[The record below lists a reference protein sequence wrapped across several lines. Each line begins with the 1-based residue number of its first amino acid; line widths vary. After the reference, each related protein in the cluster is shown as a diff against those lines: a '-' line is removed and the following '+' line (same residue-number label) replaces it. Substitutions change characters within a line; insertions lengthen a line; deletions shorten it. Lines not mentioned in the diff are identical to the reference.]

1 MTLNDLDIGQSGYIV
16 KIRGNE
22 TFRHRLM
29 EMGFKTNEKVT
40 LLHKAPL
47 NDPLLFQVMG
57 SKVSLRRSEAIN
69 IEITTEEE
77 LQELE
82 NVDTLS
88 TNINHLITK
97 RSKNIEVALIGN
109 PNSGKTTIFNYASR
123 AHEHVGNYAG
133 VTVDAKTGII
143 EYRDYKIT
151 LVDLPGTYSL
161 QVFSPEEAYVRHY
174 LLQKMPDVIINVI
187 DTSNLERNM
196 LLTTQLMELDYPMV
210 IALNMFDEL
219 SKKSAK
225 LNVNKLSEMLKI
237 PIIPTI
243 GNKNKGID
251 VLLDAVIDRYESKLT
266 VKSVV
271 HFPLPIENCIDKIE
285 NEIAKTNFTKSAIST
300 RFVAIKLLEK
310 DPEFLRLIKR
320 NEYASLKHI
329 VDKCIESIEKQYNQP
344 SEFLFTDIRYGF
356 IKGALKET
364 LTYSQDD
371 SDKGI
376 DKLDRILTHKIWGIP
391 IFLAFLY
398 IMFFS
403 TFYLGS
409 FLQNWMNLGIDWIKV
424 LLSGLLPTSIF
435 KDLLIDGIITGV
447 GSVLVFLPNIVIL
460 FLFIAFMEDTGYLS
474 RVAFLMDK
482 LMHRIGLHG
491 KSFIPMIMGFGCNV
505 PAIMSSR
512 ILENPSDRK
521 ITILINPFFSCNA
534 RLAIYVLIINIFFPN
549 SLAYMP
555 FILYLTGVIIAAIVA
570 ILFRKFLFAKEA
582 SPFVMELPPYRM
594 PTFNATVKHM
604 WFRASMYLKKIGTTI
619 FIASIAIWFLSHFPM
634 KNENTKEIENQ
645 IANITD
651 TRANAILLD
660 SLQNQL
666 NHERISNS
674 YLAKISTVL
683 EPIFKPLGYDWHIIS
698 ALITGTVA
706 KELIVSTLSIVMPT
720 RGSIAQILSPP
731 AAAGLLFFAL
741 LYCPC
746 IATLSSIK
754 KETGSWWWS
763 VFAAIYTTL
772 IAYGVALLVKSIF
785 TLFY

>member
-187 DTSNLERNM
+187 DASNLERNM

-376 DKLDRILTHKIWGIP
+376 DK
-391 IFLAFLY
+391 
-398 IMFFS
+398 
-403 TFYLGS
+403 
-409 FLQNWMNLGIDWIKV
+409 Q
-424 LLSGLLPTSIF
+424 
-435 KDLLIDGIITGV
+435 
-447 GSVLVFLPNIVIL
+447 
-460 FLFIAFMEDTGYLS
+460 
-474 RVAFLMDK
+474 
-482 LMHRIGLHG
+482 IG
-491 KSFIPMIMGFGCNV
+491 
-505 PAIMSSR
+505 
-512 ILENPSDRK
+512 
-521 ITILINPFFSCNA
+521 
-534 RLAIYVLIINIFFPN
+534 
-549 SLAYMP
+549 
-555 FILYLTGVIIAAIVA
+555 
-570 ILFRKFLFAKEA
+570 
-582 SPFVMELPPYRM
+582 
-594 PTFNATVKHM
+594 
-604 WFRASMYLKKIGTTI
+604 RA
-619 FIASIAIWFLSHFPM
+619 H
-634 KNENTKEIENQ
+634 
-645 IANITD
+645 
-651 TRANAILLD
+651 
-660 SLQNQL
+660 
-666 NHERISNS
+666 
-674 YLAKISTVL
+674 V
-683 EPIFKPLGYDWHIIS
+683 
-698 ALITGTVA
+698 
-706 KELIVSTLSIVMPT
+706 
-720 RGSIAQILSPP
+720 
-731 AAAGLLFFAL
+731 
-741 LYCPC
+741 
-746 IATLSSIK
+746 
-754 KETGSWWWS
+754 
-763 VFAAIYTTL
+763 
-772 IAYGVALLVKSIF
+772 
-785 TLFY
+785 

>member
-187 DTSNLERNM
+187 DASNLERNM

-409 FLQNWMNLGIDWIKV
+409 F
-424 LLSGLLPTSIF
+424 
-435 KDLLIDGIITGV
+435 
-447 GSVLVFLPNIVIL
+447 
-460 FLFIAFMEDTGYLS
+460 
-474 RVAFLMDK
+474 
-482 LMHRIGLHG
+482 
-491 KSFIPMIMGFGCNV
+491 C
-505 PAIMSSR
+505 
-512 ILENPSDRK
+512 
-521 ITILINPFFSCNA
+521 
-534 RLAIYVLIINIFFPN
+534 
-549 SLAYMP
+549 
-555 FILYLTGVIIAAIVA
+555 
-570 ILFRKFLFAKEA
+570 
-582 SPFVMELPPYRM
+582 
-594 PTFNATVKHM
+594 
-604 WFRASMYLKKIGTTI
+604 KIG
-619 FIASIAIWFLSHFPM
+619 
-634 KNENTKEIENQ
+634 
-645 IANITD
+645 
-651 TRANAILLD
+651 
-660 SLQNQL
+660 
-666 NHERISNS
+666 
-674 YLAKISTVL
+674 
-683 EPIFKPLGYDWHIIS
+683 
-698 ALITGTVA
+698 
-706 KELIVSTLSIVMPT
+706 
-720 RGSIAQILSPP
+720 
-731 AAAGLLFFAL
+731 
-741 LYCPC
+741 
-746 IATLSSIK
+746 
-754 KETGSWWWS
+754 
-763 VFAAIYTTL
+763 
-772 IAYGVALLVKSIF
+772 
-785 TLFY
+785 

>member
-1 MTLNDLDIGQSGYIV
+1 MTLNDLDIGQSGFIV
-16 KIRGNE
+16 KIKGNE

-47 NDPLLFQVMG
+47 NDPLLFHVMG
-57 SKVSLRRSEAIN
+57 SKVSLRRSEALN

-82 NVDTLS
+82 NIDILS
-88 TNINHLITK
+88 TNIEHLISK
-97 RSKNIEVALIGN
+97 KSKNIEVALIGN
-109 PNSGKTTIFNYASR
+109 PNSGKTTIFNFASH

-133 VTVDAKTGII
+133 VTVDAKSGTI
-143 EYRDYKIT
+143 EFRDYKIT
-151 LVDLPGTYSL
+151 FVDLPGTYSL
-161 QVFSPEEAYVRHY
+161 QVFSPEEAFVRHY

-187 DTSNLERNM
+187 DASNIERNM

-219 SKKSAK
+219 SKKGVK
-225 LNVNKLSEMLKI
+225 LDVDKLSEMLKI
-237 PIIPTI
+237 PIIPTVGI
-243 GNKNKGID
+243 KNKGID
-251 VLLDAVIDRYESKLT
+251 ELLNAVIDRYESNLI

-271 HFPLPIENCIDKIE
+271 HFPLPIENCIEKIQ
-285 NEIAKTNFTKSAIST
+285 NEIAKTNFTKSSISS
-300 RFVAIKLLEK
+300 RFIAIKLLEK
-310 DPEFLRLIKR
+310 DPEFLRLLKR
-320 NEYASLKHI
+320 NDYISLRDI
-329 VDKCIESIEKQYNQP
+329 VEKSTEIIEKEYNQP

-356 IKGALKET
+356 IKGALRET
-364 LTYSQDD
+364 LSYSQKDAD
-371 SDKGI
+371 QSI
-376 DKLDRILTHKIWGIP
+376 DKLDKILTHKIWGIP

-409 FLQNWMNLGIDWIKV
+409 YLQNWMELGIDWIKIF
-424 LLSGLLPTSIF
+424 LSGVLRASLF
-435 KDLLIDGIITGV
+435 KDLLIDGVITGV

-555 FILYLTGVIIAAIVA
+555 FILYLTGVLIAAIVA
-570 ILFRKFLFAKEA
+570 IIFRKFLFAKEA

-594 PTFNATVKHM
+594 PTFNAIIKHM

-619 FIASIAIWFLSHFPM
+619 FIASIAIWFLSHFP
-634 KNENTKEIENQ
+634 KNNEKTIAIENQ
-645 IANITD
+645 IANISHTE
-651 TRANAILLD
+651 ANTPLID

-666 NHERISNS
+666 VHEQISNS
-674 YLAKISTVL
+674 YLAKISIVL

-698 ALITGTVA
+698 ALITGIVA
-706 KELIVSTLSIVMPT
+706 KELIVSTLSIVLPT
-720 RGSIAQILSPP
+720 QGTIANIISPP

-754 KETGSWWWS
+754 KETGSTWWA

-772 IAYGVALLVKSIF
+772 IAYGIALLVKSIF
-785 TLFY
+785 SLVL